1 MRFNTFGYTIR
12 QGFANIWRNKMF
24 SIASIATMAACIF
37 MFGVFYSIV
46 TNFQHVVKN
55 VESEVAITVFFDE
68 GISQDNIDQIGMKIA
83 ARDDISEYIYMSA
96 DDAWENYKEEY
107 FEGDEEAAAGFEQD
121 NPLENS
127 ANYQIYMTDI
137 EGQEDLVAYLET
149 LDGVR
154 EVRQSEGIA
163 NTLTDFNRLLSLIS
177 GAIIIILICVAIF
190 LISNTVRTGIA
201 VRREEIG
208 IMKLIGATDY
218 LVRAPFIVEGIL
230 IGVIGS
236 IIPLVIL
243 YEMYGRIIQYVADR
257 FGFLNA
263 LIDFLPA
270 WSVFQVLVPVGLIL
284 GVGIGFI
291 GSRITVRRHINV

>member
-1 MRFNTFGYTIR
+1 MKFNTFGYTIR

-24 SIASIATMAACIF
+24 SVASIATMAACIF
-37 MFGVFYSIV
+37 MFGIFYSIV

-68 GISQDNIDQIGMKIA
+68 GLPQENIDLIGTQIA
-83 ARDDISEYIYMSA
+83 ARDDIAEYIYMSA

-107 FEGDEEAAAGFEQD
+107 FDGDEEAAAGFEQD

-127 ANYQIYMTDI
+127 ANYQIYMKDI
-137 EGQEDLVAYLET
+137 EGQEDLVAYLES

-154 EVRQSEGIA
+154 EVRQSEGVA
-163 NTLTDFNRLLSLIS
+163 NTLTDFNRLLSLVS

-230 IGVIGS
+230 IGLIGS

-243 YEMYGRIIQYVADR
+243 YEMYGRIIQYIADR

-270 WSVFQVLVPVGLIL
+270 WSVFQVMVPVGLIL

-291 GSRITVRRHINV
+291 GSRVTVRRHINV